1 MTTALPDPRKCLH
14 CGGYHETTCPRIK
27 SIEYDASG
35 YIIRRVEFHDPARE
49 EIARASAGG
58 GDEQN
63 PAEAAYE
70 IDRVMG
76 LEDFWRGSAHATACK
91 RDEANE
97 ALRDAQARIAEL
109 EKERD
114 ALKARWEALV
124 TWAHAKQVAEANA
137 LDIIGDPRV
146 GGGDG

>member
-1 MTTALPDPRKCLH
+1 MSTDPIAQMAEFDK
-14 CGGYHETTCPRIK
+14 
-27 SIEYDASG
+27 
-35 YIIRRVEFHDPARE
+35 RVREIARE
-49 EIARASAGG
+49 EIARASDGG

-70 IDRVMG
+70 IDRVMS
-76 LEDFWRGSAHATACK
+76 LEDFWRGSAHATAVK

-114 ALKARWEALV
+114 ALKAKWGALV